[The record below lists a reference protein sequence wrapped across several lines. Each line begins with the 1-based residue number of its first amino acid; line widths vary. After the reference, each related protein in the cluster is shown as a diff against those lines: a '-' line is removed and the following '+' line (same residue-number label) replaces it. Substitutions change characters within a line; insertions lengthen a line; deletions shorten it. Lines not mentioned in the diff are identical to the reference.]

1 MENSG
6 LGFPPLTVTVFVVLA
21 AAALMIDLI
30 AHRKDTPLSLKNAVL
45 WSLFWL
51 SIGLGFGVF
60 LYVQHGA
67 EIASLYITGYALEEV
82 LSVDNL
88 FVIMAIF
95 SWFKIPEGY
104 RHRVLYWGIIG
115 AIVFRGIFVAIGT
128 GLLAL
133 GPWVEIVFAIVVFWT
148 AIMMLRAKH
157 DSEEIED
164 YSHHPANRLVRHFF
178 PVYPKLVGHH
188 FLLSASEVRADL
200 AEPENQGFVFQVKN
214 GVHYATPLLL
224 CTAVVELSD
233 VMFAF
238 DSVPAV
244 IAVSR
249 EPLIV
254 YSAMMFAVLGLR
266 TLYFVLEALRG
277 QLVHLEKAVVF
288 LLFFVGFKLAL
299 NASEHLWHHGYEISA
314 SASLFVVLAAL
325 VVGILASFVFPEK
338 EEQ

>member
-1 MENSG
+1 MEQSV

-21 AAALMIDLI
+21 VSALAIDLI
-30 AHRKDTPLSLKNAVL
+30 AHHSDKPISLKNASL

-51 SIGLGFGVF
+51 AIGLGFGGF
-60 LYVQHGA
+60 LYFQHGA

-95 SWFKIPEGY
+95 TWFKIPEGY
-104 RHRVLYWGIIG
+104 RHRVLYWGVLG

-128 GLLAL
+128 SLLTL
-133 GPWVEIVFAIVVFWT
+133 GPWIEMAFAAVVIWT
-148 AIMMLRAKH
+148 AIMMLRAKGNG
-157 DSEEIED
+157 DQIKD
-164 YSHHPANRLVRHFF
+164 YSHHPANRLVQRFF
-178 PVYPKLVGHH
+178 PVYPKLAGHH
-188 FLLSASEVRADL
+188 FLLSSAEVA
-200 AEPENQGFVFQVKN
+200 AELTKAENKGFVFQVKKN
-214 GVHYATPLLL
+214 THYATPLLL
-224 CTAVVELSD
+224 CVAVVELSD

-266 TLYFVLEALRG
+266 TLYFVLEALRNL
-277 QLVHLEKAVVF
+277 LVHLEKAVVA
-288 LLFFVGFKLAL
+288 LLFFVGLKLVL
-299 NASEHLWHHGYEISA
+299 NASDSLWHHGYEIGA
-314 SASLFVVLAAL
+314 VTSLVVVLSAL
-325 VVGILASFVFPEK
+325 AIGILASFFFPAKAE
-338 EEQ
+338 